1 MTIAVTSGLP
11 TLAHNINEVM
21 PGVCITV
28 SIGNPCEKMVYNGA
42 TLFYSI
48 ALKMTTF
55 ALSRASGDGSSV
67 VYSTI
72 LFLMRKNLIIKP
84 SN

>member
-48 ALKMTTF
+48 ALKMTTL

-67 VYSTI
+67 YSTI
-72 LFLMRKNLIIKP
+72 LF
-84 SN
+84 